1 MLRQYLPDFFLQ
13 ILGFISKYQIFGFI
27 PLNATL
33 HVLLSTLITIFLIK
47 KGVKPINA
55 FITIFLLGLT
65 KELFDSQALG
75 NTWQKHIR
83 DMALNLIFP
92 SLVLLVSY
100 VKSRI
105 SQQSSE
111 NKSNNY

>member
-13 ILGFISKYQIFGFI
+13 TLGFISKYQIFGFI

-92 SLVLLVSY
+92 SLILITAY
-100 VKSRI
+100 IKNKI
-105 SQQSSE
+105 SQQSPRKKPE
-111 NKSNNY
+111 NY